1 MGPINLTD
9 PVETAEHKRS
19 SSSIMQ
25 FHAEAHCVRED
36 IPVPVP
42 KICSWVLSWCRPARH
57 LILQHWAH
65 SCQIGALTR
74 EIWNFTVLMRRVVAI
89 SHMSWLSQALWF
101 SFSKVLS
108 VTWKHWSNECRLWT
122 VCEVSDFTALW
133 STLCAAW
140 GSVPVVWFSLTCCC
154 MHLRGCLDL
163 LLVSW
168 TNSSTTQAAAVVG
181 AVELVVFYTW
191 FSKLIIRNKNKH

>member
-74 EIWNFTVLMRRVVAI
+74 KYGISLSLWGVLWPFHVCPGLARHYGSPLPKYSQWRGNTEVMSVGSEGCVKCLTSQRCGAPCVQPGGLCLWCGFHSHAVACI
-89 SHMSWLSQALWF
+89 YEGAWTCLWLVGLIPQQ
-101 SFSKVLS
+101 
-108 VTWKHWSNECRLWT
+108 HRQQQ
-122 VCEVSDFTALW
+122 
-133 STLCAAW
+133 
-140 GSVPVVWFSLTCCC
+140 
-154 MHLRGCLDL
+154 
-163 LLVSW
+163 LLV
-168 TNSSTTQAAAVVG
+168 
-181 AVELVVFYTW
+181 L
-191 FSKLIIRNKNKH
+191 